1 MFMKHIITFF
11 IVLIQFSLASELLQ
25 QAQELEKQGNYK
37 EAMLLYKQLATQEI
51 LTSSDLEE
59 NLSKNDPEIKDNP
72 AHKVN
77 IKSGLKH
84 IKNSFETV
92 NDTQTNSTIEQIL
105 SSSFDLYPYK
115 ENYLLPF
122 SYDLKKRED
131 RQQTEAKFQISVKKP
146 ITYDLL
152 GLNETINFGYTQKSL
167 WQIYNDSSPFRE
179 TNYQPEIFML
189 IPFNDKEYRYLKAYK
204 MGYLH
209 ESNGQSDEDSRSWD
223 RLYLEGYFQM
233 QNLFFIPRVWL
244 RIPERASDDDNP
256 DIEEYLGYGDL
267 SFLYAYKDQT
277 FRVLLRNNLKF
288 NDANKGFVELN
299 WSFPLFGSQN
309 NFGFVQLSSGYGD
322 SLIDYDKEINR
333 ASIGISLSR

>member
-11 IVLIQFSLASELLQ
+11 IVFLYISFASELLQ
-25 QAQELEKQGNYK
+25 QAQVLEKQGNYK
-37 EAMLLYKQLATQEI
+37 EAMLLYKQLATKEI
-51 LTSSDLEE
+51 PTNSELEE

-72 AHKVN
+72 AHKIN
-77 IKSGLKH
+77 IKSGLTH

-122 SYDLKKRED
+122 SYDSKKKDD
-131 RQQTEAKFQISVKKP
+131 RKQTEAKFQISVKKP

-152 GLNETINFGYTQKSL
+152 GLNETINFGYTQKSF
-167 WQIYNDSSPFRE
+167 WQLYSDSSPFRE
-179 TNYQPEIFML
+179 TNYQPEIYML
-189 IPFNDKEYRYLKAYK
+189 VPFNHKEIPLLKAYK

-209 ESNGQSDEDSRSWD
+209 ESNGQSTHSRSWD
-223 RLYLEGYFQM
+223 RLYLEGYFQT
-233 QNLFFIPRVWL
+233 QNLFFVPRVWL
-244 RIPERASDDDNP
+244 RIPENKADDDNP
-256 DIEEYLGYGDL
+256 NIEEYLGYGDL
-267 SFLYAYKDQT
+267 SFLYAYKEQT
-277 FRVLLRNNLKF
+277 IRVLLRNNLKF
-288 NDANKGFVELN
+288 NDGNKGFVELN
-299 WSFPLFGSQN
+299 WSFPLFGSQS

-333 ASIGISLSR
+333 ISLGISLSR

>member
-1 MFMKHIITFF
+1 MKHIVTFF
-11 IVLIQFSLASELLQ
+11 MLIPFLFANELLQ

-37 EAMLLYKQLATQEI
+37 EAMLLYKQLATKET
-51 LTSSDLEE
+51 LTLSNALEE
-59 NLSKNDPEIKDNP
+59 DLSKNDSEIKNNP
-72 AHKVN
+72 AHKIN

-92 NDTQTNSTIEQIL
+92 NDTQTNTTIEQIL

-122 SYDLKKRED
+122 SYDFKTRND
-131 RQQTEAKFQISVKKP
+131 RQQTEAKLQISVKKP

-152 GLNETINFGYTQKSL
+152 GLNETINFGYTQKSM
-167 WQIYNDSSPFRE
+167 WQIYAHSSPFRE

-189 IPFNDKEYRYLKAYK
+189 VPFTDKEFRYLKAYK

-209 ESNGQSDEDSRSWD
+209 ESNGQSDESRSWD

-233 QNLFFIPRVWL
+233 QNLFFVPRVWL
-244 RIPERASDDDNP
+244 RIPESKADDDNP
-256 DIEEYLGYGDL
+256 NIQEYLGYGDV

-277 FRVLLRNNLKF
+277 FRLLLRNNLKF
-288 NDANKGFVELN
+288 NENNKGYIELN
-299 WSFPLFGSQN
+299 WSFPLLGSQN

-322 SLIDYDKEINR
+322 TLIDYDKEINR